1 MGDIILSRQNQNVKI
16 KHSESILECIEY
28 MSNNLDKKITV
39 EDLAEMCFFSKAQFT
54 RIFKKYTG
62 ASPYDYLIKLRI
74 NRAKRFL
81 IETDLSLEEIS
92 SYTGFNGASHFI
104 ACFKKHENTTPY
116 KYKNRYIT
124 KANSATS
131 NFNNAILQI
140 YYSSSFML
148 LF

>member
-1 MGDIILSRQNQNVKI
+1 VKI

-28 MSNNLDKKITV
+28 MSNNLDKKSLWRIWLRCAF
-39 EDLAEMCFFSKAQFT
+39 LAKLSLLVFLKSILERLLM
-54 RIFKKYTG
+54 IFLSNFVSTG
-62 ASPYDYLIKLRI
+62 
-74 NRAKRFL
+74 AKRFL

-124 KANSATS
+124 SKFS
-131 NFNNAILQI
+131 NI
-140 YYSSSFML
+140 
-148 LF
+148 